1 MKDRI
6 ELIRQ
11 REGMSSSDFAEA
23 IGVARATV
31 THILQGRNKPSLD
44 VMLGIH
50 KRFPQ
55 VSLDWLLTGKG
66 EMHGKE
72 ARNFQS
78 DLFSGP
84 ENRLNPDIR
93 TERSEYARENA
104 LESPYSLPEIPVKEV
119 VKYIEKPTRKITE
132 IRIFFDDNTY
142 EIFKPDL

>member
-11 REGMSSSDFAEA
+11 HEGMSSADFAEA

-50 KRFPQ
+50 KRFPD
-55 VSLDWLLTGKG
+55 VNLDWLLTGKG
-66 EMHGKE
+66 EMFGKE
-72 ARNFQS
+72 VKNYQP
-78 DLFSGP
+78 DLFSSV
-84 ENRLNPDIR
+84 ENRVNVPID
-93 TERSEYARENA
+93 TERNEYAREKRVEPA
-104 LESPYSLPEIPVKEV
+104 YSVPDLPVKEV
-119 VKYIEKPTRKITE
+119 VKYIEKPIRKITE

-142 EIFKPDL
+142 EIFKPEN

>member
-11 REGMSSSDFAEA
+11 HEGMSSADFAEA

-50 KRFPQ
+50 KRFPN
-55 VSLDWLLTGKG
+55 VNLDWLLTGKG
-66 EMHGKE
+66 EMFGKE
-72 ARNFQS
+72 AKNYQP
-78 DLFSGP
+78 DLFSGV
-84 ENRLNPDIR
+84 ENRINMSVDTGR
-93 TERSEYARENA
+93 MEYAKDKVS
-104 LESPYSLPEIPVKEV
+104 ESLYSLPDLPVKEV
-119 VKYIEKPTRKITE
+119 VKYIEKPVRKITE

-142 EIFKPDL
+142 EIFKPEN